1 MRAMFLFKPRSETAT
16 GLLTACFAC
25 LVAAAVVV
33 GAVPPKAAPVDKRVE
48 TWTRMGTGTG
58 IDLARLFPR
67 TADYDFAVPDPGSYQ
82 LPALK
87 VAPGGQL
94 LDMNGEVQDLAK
106 VLDGRISLVSFVY
119 LLCADTN
126 GCPLALATLFDVFD
140 GSEAAPFLKQHL
152 QLVTISF
159 DPERDTPE
167 ALGSFAY
174 PVLADPKAGRKIDWH
189 FYTSSGHKALQPV
202 LDGFGQAVIRTADSE
217 TINHLLRMFLVD
229 RQGRIRNVYGLGMID
244 PRLLMSD
251 VETLLMEEAGQ

>member
-1 MRAMFLFKPRSETAT
+1 MKSCSVLKRPRSETAS
-16 GLLTACFAC
+16 GLLAICFVMLAT
-25 LVAAAVVV
+25 AAVIV
-33 GAVPPKAAPVDKRVE
+33 GAVPPEAAPVNDR
-48 TWTRMGTGTG
+48 TGLEHG
-58 IDLARLFPR
+58 RDLPSLFPR
-67 TADYDFAVPDPGSYQ
+67 TADYDFAVPEAGTYK
-82 LPALK
+82 LPALRL
-87 VAPGGQL
+87 APGGQL
-94 LDMNGEVQDLAK
+94 LDMRGEEQELAK
-106 VLDGRISLVSFVY
+106 VLDGRFSLVSFVY

-126 GCPLALATLFDVFD
+126 GCPLALSTLFDVFD

-174 PVLADPKAGRKIDWH
+174 PVLADPKAGKKVDWR
-189 FYTSSGHKALQPV
+189 FYTSTDIATLQPV

-217 TINHLLRMFLVD
+217 TINHLLRMYLVD

>member
-1 MRAMFLFKPRSETAT
+1 MELGSFMRAMFLFKPRSETAT

-33 GAVPPKAAPVDKRVE
+33 AAVPPRAATVE
-48 TWTRMGTGTG
+48 DRAVGREGV
-58 IDLARLFPR
+58 DLASLFPR
-67 TADYDFAVPDPGSYQ
+67 TADYDFAVPLSGTYQ

-87 VAPGGQL
+87 AAPGGQL
-94 LDMNGEVQDLAK
+94 LDMNGEAQDLAK

-126 GCPLALATLFDVFD
+126 GCPLALSTLFDVFD
-140 GSEAAPFLKQHL
+140 SSEAAPFLKQHL

-189 FYTSSGHKALQPV
+189 FYTSSGPKVLQPV